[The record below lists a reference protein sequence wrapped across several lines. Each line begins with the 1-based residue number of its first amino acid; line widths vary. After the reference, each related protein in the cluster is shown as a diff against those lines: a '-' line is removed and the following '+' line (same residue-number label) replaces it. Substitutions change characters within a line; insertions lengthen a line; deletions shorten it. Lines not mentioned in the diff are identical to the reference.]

1 MPVMTEVIASG
12 FRRSAERLS
21 LAGVTDSALEA
32 RLLVEHVIDRDRAWV
47 LAHPEVALSADQE
60 GRLAD
65 LVDRRLR
72 GEPIPYLL
80 SRREFYGMD
89 FYVDSRVLIPRPETE
104 VLVDE
109 ILQVTAATSAG
120 IRIIDVGTGSGAIAL
135 ALAAHLPEARVTGV
149 DCSADALEVAKL
161 NAYRLGVIDR
171 VTLIQGNLLSWTRE
185 PVDIVVAN
193 LPYIPKERLP
203 KLPSG
208 VLEYEPTLA
217 LDGGVGGLELN
228 LNLIRQIAGRVK
240 SGGHVFLECEPFQIS
255 DLSLAAQSSVTG
267 ATVCAL
273 LDGFGHE
280 RFIHVILP

>member
-12 FRRSAERLS
+12 FRRSAERLR

-60 GRLAD
+60 GRLAN

-109 ILQVTAATSAG
+109 ILQVTVATSAG

-135 ALAAHLPEARVTGV
+135 ALAAHLPEARITGV

-171 VTLIQGNLLSWTRE
+171 VTLIQGNLLSWMRE
-185 PVDIVVAN
+185 PVDIVV
-193 LPYIPKERLP
+193 
-203 KLPSG
+203 
-208 VLEYEPTLA
+208 
-217 LDGGVGGLELN
+217 
-228 LNLIRQIAGRVK
+228 
-240 SGGHVFLECEPFQIS
+240 
-255 DLSLAAQSSVTG
+255 
-267 ATVCAL
+267 
-273 LDGFGHE
+273 
-280 RFIHVILP
+280 